1 MPVGRLSTT
10 PPPVNRYTFHGGKR
24 DDVAVLAGVVRAGP
38 PPAGLRRRLGNLEY
52 VDSY

>member
-1 MPVGRLSTT
+1 M
-10 PPPVNRYTFHGGKR
+10 NRYTFHGGKQ